1 MDKDV
6 IHIYNVIL
14 LSCKM
19 HNIGS
24 FIETWM
30 KLESVIQRKVSQKEK
45 NKYINVQMC
54 NLGKWYR

>member
-1 MDKDV
+1 M